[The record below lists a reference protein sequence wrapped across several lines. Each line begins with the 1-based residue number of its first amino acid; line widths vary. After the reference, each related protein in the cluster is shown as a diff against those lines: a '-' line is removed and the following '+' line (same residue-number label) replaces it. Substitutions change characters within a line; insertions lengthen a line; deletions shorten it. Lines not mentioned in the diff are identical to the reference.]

1 MLKSTSLPGVLIAIE
16 NFVNQSHRLANERCV
31 YYWYLINVKH
41 SQIPNRRPEDSSDV
55 G

>member
-1 MLKSTSLPGVLIAIE
+1 MLKSTPLPSVLMAIE

-31 YYWYLINVKH
+31 DYWYLINVKH
-41 SQIPNRRPEDSSDV
+41 SQIPNRRSENSFDV